1 MHNLDIFF
9 KGRRIT
15 VMGLGLLGRGLND
28 TLFLIEHGARVTV
41 TDLKTS
47 EQLASSLEK
56 LKGLPVTVK
65 VGGHDPD
72 DFINTDMILRN
83 ADVPR
88 SSPLLKIAQD
98 HGVPVEMD
106 ESLFCK
112 FFHGLVVGITG
123 TRGKTTTTSLIHHIL
138 GAGARKSH
146 LAGNIMGVATLP
158 LLGKV
163 QPDDVVV
170 LELSSWQLQG
180 FHAAA
185 ISPQASVFT
194 NIYPDHMNRYSGM
207 DEYIH
212 DKTAI
217 YRYQK
222 NGDFCVFNRSN
233 PVTMELSL
241 QAPAG
246 VAHFTASDVPQ
257 EWEVNLPGNHNL
269 ENVAAAINT
278 TRLLGIDEMTIRKQV
293 ESFRGVEHRLQWL
306 GTKRGIGF
314 INDTTSTTPV
324 SGIAALNSLESH
336 GVMLIAGG
344 ADKKLDLTEFA
355 RAASAKAIR
364 IALLEGTATDELH
377 RKLVEFGA
385 QNRIAGVFSNL
396 KTAVDSLMQH
406 ARQGHVILLSP
417 ACASFGMFKNEFHRG
432 ESFIKLFEE
441 LKE

>member
-1 MHNLDIFF
+1 MYDLSKLFSG
-9 KGRRIT
+9 KRIT

-65 VGGHDPD
+65 VGGHDPE
-72 DFINTDMILRN
+72 DFINADMILRN

-88 SSPLLKIAQD
+88 NSQFLKIAQD
-98 HGVPVEMD
+98 HGIPVEMD

-112 FFHGLVVGITG
+112 FFPGLVVGITG

-138 GAGARKSH
+138 SAGPRISH

-158 LLGKV
+158 LLARVK
-163 QPDDVVV
+163 PDHAVV

-180 FHAAA
+180 FHAAG

-217 YRYQK
+217 YRYQI

-241 QAPAG
+241 QTPAG
-246 VAHFTASDVPQ
+246 VEYFMASDVPE
-257 EWEVNLPGNHNL
+257 EWVVNLPGEHNL
-269 ENVAAAINT
+269 ENVAAAIKT
-278 TRLLGIDEMTIRKQV
+278 TRILGIDEVTIRNRV

-306 GTKRGIGF
+306 GSKRGIGF
-314 INDTTSTTPV
+314 VNDTTSTTPV
-324 SGIAALNSLESH
+324 SGIAALNSLEAH
-336 GVMLIAGG
+336 GIMLIAGG

-355 RAASAKAIR
+355 KAASSKAIR

-377 RKLVEFGA
+377 RKLIEFGA

-396 KTAVDSLMQH
+396 KTAVDNLVEH
-406 ARQGHVILLSP
+406 AEQGQVILLSP

-441 LKE
+441 LKD